1 MVRKDN
7 ILNVLIQTEEKE
19 KRFFAAWK
27 RGVDLLGGHLFGPK
41 TPPPAQHKDD
51 LQPLRA
57 LIEREIVTMSGGEE
71 QFISAM
77 VSFYNPDWGESLAR
91 KIDCQKS
98 FCGLTYNFDHEQAEI
113 LAELMVNYRAG
124 RNPEQRAATL
134 TSRPITGYP

>member
-1 MVRKDN
+1 
-7 ILNVLIQTEEKE
+7 
-19 KRFFAAWK
+19 
-27 RGVDLLGGHLFGPK
+27 
-41 TPPPAQHKDD
+41 
-51 LQPLRA
+51 
-57 LIEREIVTMSGGEE
+57 MSGGEE

-98 FCGLTYNFDHEQAEI
+98 FCGLTYNLDHEQAEI

-134 TSRPITGYP
+134 TSRPIAGHS